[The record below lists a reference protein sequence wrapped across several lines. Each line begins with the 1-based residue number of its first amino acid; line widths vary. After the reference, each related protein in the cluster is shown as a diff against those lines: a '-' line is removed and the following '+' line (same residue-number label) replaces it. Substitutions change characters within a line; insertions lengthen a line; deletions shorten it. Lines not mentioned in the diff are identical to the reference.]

1 MAPASGAWAGMEEPG
16 GAATAQLLLAGS
28 RGPNVAQPGE
38 LQGRRA
44 NSALLAFLCAPG
56 TRTAEPWAQERSD
69 PAASSQTPL
78 PSIALSP
85 ASTQPGC
92 RPARAT
98 GLVVTPQSSLHL
110 PLPEPGAPWLKL
122 PQCPISLTLE
132 RTQRR
137 ERKRSCFSSWSL
149 MVLSPLPLQH
159 ITPQAVWRQW
169 CVRRFES
176 PE

>member
-78 PSIALSP
+78 PSIALPP

-98 GLVVTPQSSLHL
+98 GLVVTPQSPPAPPFARTGCSMAKAAPVPHL
-110 PLPEPGAPWLKL
+110 SYLGENAEEGEEEELLLQLEPHGALPSAASAHHPPG
-122 PQCPISLTLE
+122 S
-132 RTQRR
+132 
-137 ERKRSCFSSWSL
+137 
-149 MVLSPLPLQH
+149 
-159 ITPQAVWRQW
+159 
-169 CVRRFES
+169 
-176 PE
+176 